1 MPDHVKKKKE
11 HHKVS
16 VQSMP
21 KNIVM
26 LMRFCA
32 MRNKIRLNAADDKQ
46 RMIVM
51 QSSRNAMHGRRLW
64 TSRENDGEER
74 C

>member
-1 MPDHVKKKKE
+1 MPDHVKKKKKKE
-11 HHKVS
+11 HRHEVS
-16 VQSMP
+16 AQSMP

-51 QSSRNAMHGRRLW
+51 QSSRNAMHGRRL
-64 TSRENDGEER
+64 
-74 C
+74 

>member
-1 MPDHVKKKKE
+1 MLKKQIE
-11 HHKVS
+11 HRHEVS
-16 VQSMP
+16 VRSMP

-51 QSSRNAMHGRRLW
+51 QASRNAMHGRRL
-64 TSRENDGEER
+64 
-74 C
+74 